1 MCGHTGSFVYG
12 LFKYCVAE
20 HRTGTTKMSARCF
33 SCPAHS
39 LGATTGNL
47 IILQSLDSR
56 RCTYPVSITPMLIG
70 LPITPLP
77 CKSYPHYQY
86 PLPSWIGFVFS
97 QPKTG
102 WGKLCTGSSGRGIGN
117 LAWGSPDS
125 LKLQRK
131 RKKLTQ
137 LFKYCFVAFINM
149 KVRPEDSLKIENI
162 VASAKVTDYLD
173 LPMLASKIDGAEYN
187 KKRFPGVVL
196 RMQDPKIAALVFGS
210 GKVVLTGAKSVNS
223 LSKGLNI
230 LGDKLRELGIDIPKK
245 LEYKIQNIVTSAD
258 LATPI
263 NLNKIAVG
271 FNLDKIEYEP
281 EQFPGLVYRLDVPK
295 VVVLLFGSG
304 KLIITGGKEPDD
316 AKKAV
321 VKILSDLRSLGLI
334 S

>member
-1 MCGHTGSFVYG
+1 MY
-12 LFKYCVAE
+12 
-20 HRTGTTKMSARCF
+20 
-33 SCPAHS
+33 
-39 LGATTGNL
+39 TGNR
-47 IILQSLDSR
+47 SR
-56 RCTYPVSITPMLIG
+56 
-70 LPITPLP
+70 
-77 CKSYPHYQY
+77 
-86 PLPSWIGFVFS
+86 GFLEYALN
-97 QPKTG
+97 KEE
-102 WGKLCTGSSGRGIGN
+102 
-117 LAWGSPDS
+117 
-125 LKLQRK
+125 
-131 RKKLTQ
+131 LTQ

-196 RMQDPKIAALVFGS
+196 RMQDPKIAKRVS
-210 GKVVLTGAKSVNS
+210 S